1 MELESI
7 IIKNLLSQDEYSKKV
22 LPYLKPEYFQTD
34 DTKRIFT
41 EIAELT
47 LKYSKLPE
55 IETVETEIDF
65 MANLAEGQ
73 DVAMKAILKEIKDD
87 TAVSDQKWLIDRTEE
102 FCKERALHNAV
113 MQSIFIMDGKDKQ
126 RDKGAIPG
134 LLTDALAISFDPNVG
149 HDYFEN
155 TAARYE
161 YMHQVLNRVPF
172 DIEYLNKITNGGLPN
187 KTLSVIL
194 AGVNVGKSLLMCHMA
209 ANNLI
214 QGKNVL
220 YITLELAEEEVAKRI
235 DANLMN
241 VELDDLKAI
250 PREDYLKR
258 ADKLQAK
265 TNGKLIIK
273 EYPTAGASVIH
284 FEALLNEL
292 MLKKNFKPD
301 IIYVDYIGI
310 MQSSR
315 IKMGADSY
323 GYVKSVAEEL
333 RGFAVKHILPIVTAV
348 QVNRAGFNN
357 SDFDMTNTAESFGL
371 PATADFMIA
380 LISTPEMEELN
391 QFLVKQLKSRL
402 GDKTKD
408 KRFVIGV
415 DRGKMR
421 VYDTEESAQKDIVD
435 SGRTAVPTGP
445 NKTDKFKGINVT

>member
-34 DTKRIFT
+34 ETKRIFT

-87 TAVSDQKWLIDRTEE
+87 TTVSDQKWLIDRTEE

-113 MQSIFIMDGKDKQ
+113 WQSICIMDGKDKK

-149 HDYFEN
+149 HDYFEDMAN
-155 TAARYE
+155 RYD

-209 ANNLI
+209 ANNLA

-220 YITLELAEEEVAKRI
+220 YITLELAEEEVSKRI

-241 VELDDLKAI
+241 VELDDLKALSK
-250 PREDYLKR
+250 EDYLKR
-258 ADKLQAK
+258 GDKLKAK

-292 MLKKNFKPD
+292 LLKKNFKPD

-435 SGRTAVPTGP
+435 SGRTAVSTVQ
-445 NKTDKFKGINVT
+445 NKKDKFKGINVT